1 MYIFHTISPAKI
13 NPFLLCYVVS
23 TYFEVNMKNIAIL
36 TMLLLSFKS
45 LAQTE
50 LEIPIFSI
58 EPDQS
63 IEYLNEKLVI
73 KYSDDSIKENRN
85 HFWEIYKDFRI
96 NDIII
101 PTDFPGGMSDG
112 VHKTCYRGD
121 AAEAV
126 KIASLMGDS
135 IYSDQLGIWGWKYQD
150 EVHLIDAKNESSL
163 ARISSEWKN
172 FQGSDDSI
180 LILSHENDDATD
192 FNAGI
197 IVKCEE

>member
-1 MYIFHTISPAKI
+1 
-13 NPFLLCYVVS
+13 
-23 TYFEVNMKNIAIL
+23 MKNIAIL
-36 TMLLLSFKS
+36 IMLLLSFKS

-50 LEIPIFSI
+50 LEIPLFSL

-73 KYSDDSIKENRN
+73 KYTDDSIKENRDL
-85 HFWEIYKDFRI
+85 FWKLYKDFRI

-121 AAEAV
+121 ATEALI
-126 KIASLMGDS
+126 IASLMGDS
-135 IYSDQLGIWGWKYQD
+135 VYSDQLGIWGWKYQD
-150 EVHLIDAKNESSL
+150 EVHLIDAKNESTL
-163 ARISSEWKN
+163 ANISSEWRN
-172 FQGSDDSI
+172 FKGIDESI

-197 IVKCEE
+197 IVKCEN